1 MTLLYSGGPAR
12 YDVAVST
19 ERQTLTDGDTSAASE
34 PPSHPYLVLALVCD
48 RPATAPRRW
57 SLSGVTDVVLSGAGS
72 AAAAST
78 GTLVIACN
86 DPWASS
92 RHAALRRSFGRWL
105 VEDLGS
111 KNGTLVNGERIS
123 RRQLSDGDLIET
135 GHTAWWFRELA
146 TGVPPP
152 DATASLAERFVTLH
166 APLELAVRR
175 AIDAITAGLPVL
187 VEGETGVGKER
198 FVEAVHAATRPG
210 ALVAV
215 NCAALPAA
223 LVEGELFGHRR
234 GAFSGAVDERTGY
247 LRAADRGTV
256 FLDEVGDMPP
266 AAQAALLRALAER
279 KVTPVGDERPITID
293 LAVVSATH
301 RDLGA
306 MASAGAFRADLLAR
320 LRGITVRIPPLH
332 ERPEDIGV
340 FIARTLARAAPDAVL
355 QVETARRLLTAGW
368 PLNVRELEHVI
379 AAAALRA
386 GHRAIAPTDLEGI
399 PAARR
404 AVSQPP
410 PAAWSP
416 EDAALRGRLISALA
430 AHGGNISAVA
440 RELGRDRKQIHRWI
454 ARLAI
459 DLRDP
464 R

>member
-1 MTLLYSGGPAR
+1 
-12 YDVAVST
+12 VST
-19 ERQTLTDGDTSAASE
+19 DRQTLSEGDASTRSE
-34 PPSHPYLVLALVCD
+34 PQTHPYLVLALACD
-48 RPATAPRRW
+48 RPATLPRRW
-57 SLSGVTDVVLSGAGS
+57 QLSGVTEVVVSGAGS
-72 AAAAST
+72 GAAADP

-92 RHAALRRSFGRWL
+92 RHAGLRRSFGRWL
-105 VEDLGS
+105 LEDLGS
-111 KNGTLVNGERIS
+111 KNGTTVNGDRIS
-123 RRQLSDGDLIET
+123 RHQLCDGDLIET

-146 TGVPPP
+146 TDVPPL
-152 DATASLAERFVTLH
+152 DAAAGLGERFVTLH
-166 APLELAVRR
+166 APLELAARR
-175 AIDAITAGLPVL
+175 AVDALAAGLPVL

-198 FVEAVHAATRPG
+198 FVEAMHAAARRPG

-234 GAFSGAVDERTGY
+234 GAFSGAVDERAGY

-279 KVTPVGDERPITID
+279 KVTPVGDERPVAID
-293 LAVVSATH
+293 VAVVSATH

-306 MASAGAFRADLLAR
+306 MARAGSFRADLLAR
-320 LRGITVRIPPLH
+320 LRGLAVRIPPLR
-332 ERPEDIGV
+332 ERREDIGV
-340 FIARTLARAAPDAVL
+340 FIARTLARVAPDAVL
-355 QVETARRLLTAGW
+355 QIEAARQLLTADW

-379 AAAALRA
+379 SAAALRA
-386 GHRAIAPTDLEGI
+386 GRRAIAPDDLEGI
-399 PAARR
+399 PVVPR
-404 AVSQPP
+404 ATPQPEP
-410 PAAWSP
+410 TERSP
-416 EDAALRGRLISALA
+416 EDVALRARLVGALA
-430 AHGGNISAVA
+430 AHRGNISAVA

>member
-1 MTLLYSGGPAR
+1 
-12 YDVAVST
+12 VST
-19 ERQTLTDGDTSAASE
+19 DRQTLTDGDTSTRSE
-34 PPSHPYLVLALVCD
+34 SQSHPSLILALACD
-48 RPATAPRRW
+48 RPASAPRRW
-57 SLSGVTDVVLSGAGS
+57 RLSSVTEVVLSGAGS
-72 AAAAST
+72 AAAADA

-105 VEDLGS
+105 LEDLGS
-111 KNGTLVNGERIS
+111 KNGTTVNGDRIS
-123 RRQLSDGDLIET
+123 RHQLCDGDLIET

-146 TGVPPP
+146 HEPALDSAADLG
-152 DATASLAERFVTLH
+152 ERFVTLH
-166 APLELAVRR
+166 APLELAAGR
-175 AIDAITAGLPVL
+175 AVDAITAGLPVL
-187 VEGETGVGKER
+187 VVGETGVGKER
-198 FVEAVHAATRPG
+198 FVEAIHAATRRPG

-234 GAFSGAVDERTGY
+234 GAFSGAVDERAGY

-266 AAQAALLRALAER
+266 AAQAALLRAVAER
-279 KVTPVGDERPITID
+279 KVTPVGDERPIAID
-293 LAVVSATH
+293 VAVVSATH
-301 RDLGA
+301 RDLDA
-306 MASAGAFRADLLAR
+306 MASAGTFRADLLAR
-320 LRGITVRIPPLH
+320 LRGITVRIPPLR
-332 ERPEDIGV
+332 ERREDIGV

-355 QVETARRLLTAGW
+355 TVEAARQLLTADW

-386 GHRAIAPTDLEGI
+386 GRRAICPDDLEGM
-399 PAARR
+399 PVAPRAGPRPPTAR
-404 AVSQPP
+404 
-410 PAAWSP
+410 SP
-416 EDAALRGRLISALA
+416 EDDALRARLVEALA

-440 RELGRDRKQIHRWI
+440 RQLGRDRKQIHRWI

>member
-1 MTLLYSGGPAR
+1 
-12 YDVAVST
+12 VAVT
-19 ERQTLTDGDTSAASE
+19 TDRQTLTDGDTSRSE
-34 PPSHPYLVLALVCD
+34 GPASHPYLVLGLACD

-57 SLSGVTDVVLSGAGS
+57 SLAGITEVVLSGAGS
-72 AAAAST
+72 
-78 GTLVIACN
+78 GTTANAGALVIACN
-86 DPWASS
+86 DLRASS

-105 VEDLGS
+105 LEDLGS
-111 KNGTLVNGERIS
+111 KNGTTVNGERIS

-146 TGVPPP
+146 TGEPPR
-152 DATASLAERFVTLH
+152 DAAAGLGERFVTLH

-198 FVEAVHAATRPG
+198 FVEAVHAAARRPG

-234 GAFSGAVDERTGY
+234 GAFSGAVEERAGY

-266 AAQAALLRALAER
+266 AAQAALLRVLAEH
-279 KVTPVGDERPITID
+279 KVTPVGDERPIAVD

-301 RDLGA
+301 RDLGT
-306 MASAGAFRADLLAR
+306 MASTGTFRADLLAR
-320 LRGITVRIPPLH
+320 LRGLTVRIPPLR
-332 ERPEDIGV
+332 ERREDTGV
-340 FIARTLARAAPDAVL
+340 FIARTLARTAPDAVL
-355 QVETARRLLTAGW
+355 EVEAARRLLTADW
-368 PLNVRELEHVI
+368 PLNVRQLEHVV

-386 GHRAIAPTDLEGI
+386 GGRAIAPDDLEGI
-399 PAARR
+399 PAA
-404 AVSQPP
+404 P
-410 PAAWSP
+410 PAPQLNPAPWSP
-416 EDAALRGRLISALA
+416 EDAALRARLVSTLA

-459 DLRDP
+459 DVRDP